1 MVEVSTLGPDELG
14 DLNRDVLAS
23 EIWTDRS
30 GTNFRLAS
38 APVELLLVFSRSG
51 ARSEDLAVD
60 LDVILLVV
68 DEGVFLPVLEE
79 DRRLKYENNR
89 SENLY
94 WIITV

>member
-1 MVEVSTLGPDELG
+1 MPVEV
-14 DLNRDVLAS
+14 
-23 EIWTDRS
+23 
-30 GTNFRLAS
+30 
-38 APVELLLVFSRSG
+38 LLVFSRSG

-60 LDVILLVV
+60 LDAILLVV

-94 WIITV
+94 WTITV

>member
-1 MVEVSTLGPDELG
+1 VPVEV
-14 DLNRDVLAS
+14 
-23 EIWTDRS
+23 
-30 GTNFRLAS
+30 
-38 APVELLLVFSRSG
+38 LLVFSRSG

-60 LDVILLVV
+60 LDAILLVV

-94 WIITV
+94 WTITV